1 LQILPPPSTKL
12 QTDSLVSNPDRPD
25 ARIEAVSPTME
36 RVRRQ
41 IHTDPELSNEEFA
54 TTELL
59 QTELRAGGISSIS
72 AIGATGVVAEVDGD
86 PHGPIVALRADIDA
100 LPIQERTDLP
110 FKSRRD
116 GVMHACGHDAHTAML
131 LGAMLAAAAM
141 ERLPGSIRGIFQP
154 AEEAEPLGA
163 RRVVDGGHVAGVRGA
178 IALHVDP
185 TTPTGTISLRDGE
198 MMAASDTFE
207 ITIHGRHAHAGWP
220 QDGVDA
226 IAAAAAFVQQAQT
239 VVSRRIDPR
248 ASTVINFGSISGGA
262 ANNIVCDEV
271 VITGVIRT
279 LDEAIRPQLRQML
292 DDVLVGVCSPLGAS
306 AELAL
311 HEGEPVLR
319 NDPLLAGA
327 IRRAGERVAG
337 VDVLEL
343 AQPTMNGED
352 FAFYGEHIPTAMAW
366 IGCRNE
372 SLGYTYPLH
381 HPMFAVDE
389 GVLMKGAAVLLETAL
404 DVLANADSAF
414 SLE

>member
-1 LQILPPPSTKL
+1 MSDADLTA
-12 QTDSLVSNPDRPD
+12 
-25 ARIEAVSPTME
+25 ARIQAVLPTME

-59 QTELRAGGISSIS
+59 RSELRAAGISSIR
-72 AIGATGVVAEVDGD
+72 AIGVTGLVAEVEGD
-86 PHGPIVALRADIDA
+86 PHGPVVVLRADIDA
-100 LPIQERTDLP
+100 LPIQEGTDLP
-110 FKSRRD
+110 FRSRRD
-116 GVMHACGHDAHTAML
+116 GVMHACGHDAHTAMV

-141 ERLPGSIRGIFQP
+141 EGLPGSIRGIFQP

-163 RRVVDGGHVAGVRGA
+163 RGVVDGGHLAGVRGA

-185 TTPTGTISLRDGE
+185 TNPTGTISLRDGE

-207 ITIHGRHAHAGWP
+207 ITIHGRYAHAGWP

-226 IAAAAAFVQQAQT
+226 IAAAAAFIQQAQA

-262 ANNIVCDEV
+262 ANNVVCDQV

-279 LDEAIRPQLRQML
+279 LDETIRPQLRQML
-292 DDVLVGVCSPLGAS
+292 TDVLVGACSPLGAS

-319 NDPLLAGA
+319 NDPLLASA
-327 IRRAGERVAG
+327 IRRAGGRVPG

-343 AQPTMNGED
+343 ARPTMNGED
-352 FAFYGEHIPTAMAW
+352 FAFYGEHVPTAMAW

-372 SLGYTYPLH
+372 SLGYTHPLH

-389 GVLMKGAAVLLETAL
+389 GVLVKGAAVLLETAL
-404 DVLANADSAF
+404 DVLAHPERRV